1 MAPKGSKRPAR
12 GNDSPAALN
21 RSALHDYTI
30 EERYEAGL
38 ALTGTEVKSIR
49 GGRASLREGFVR
61 VTGGEAWL
69 EGVHIPPYEQGA
81 YANHEPTRP
90 RKLLLHKAQIR
101 ELGQRSQAQG
111 YTIVPLKLY
120 FRDGRAKVEV
130 ALARGKRQYD
140 KRQAIAERESKRE
153 IARAMRDRG
162 RGEIGASRP

>member
-1 MAPKGSKRPAR
+1 MAPKGDKRLGGGEDAPVAF
-12 GNDSPAALN
+12 N
-21 RSALHDYTI
+21 RSALHDYAI

-61 VTGGEAWL
+61 VVDGEAWL
-69 EGVHIPPYEQGA
+69 EGVHIAPYEHGT
-81 YANHEPTRP
+81 YINHEPTRR
-90 RKLLLHKAQIR
+90 RKLLLHKAEIR
-101 ELGQRSQAQG
+101 ELGQKSQAQG

-120 FRDGRAKVEV
+120 FRGGRAKVEV

-153 IARAMRDRG
+153 AERALAARSRG
-162 RGEIGASRP
+162 A